1 MKKLAVV
8 LAALLLACV
17 FVGCGASTLL
27 PNSSWKGD
35 WGANHGDAY
44 EVWSFKDDNT
54 VTYTVYTKD
63 GKVSGSVLSATWALA
78 DDDVLTIS
86 GGNATGI
93 WGVFRVEVTLK
104 ELKLYKFNVLKNDY
118 SEEPT
123 FVLEKYNDK

>member
-1 MKKLAVV
+1 MKKLAIV

-35 WGANHGDAY
+35 WGVAHDNAY

-63 GKVSGSVLSATWALA
+63 GEVTGSVVSATWALA

-93 WGVFRVEVTLK
+93 WGVYRVEVSFK
-104 ELKLYKFNVLKNDY
+104 ELKLYKYDVNKLDY